1 VLIGMKLH
9 GGHIDKIKGEI
20 SDKMMPGTTMELP
33 PIAINCKNQKKA
45 GPAART
51 AVIQVTPNSTSCP
64 VMDTRQYDLSSLE
77 PLSPI
82 LNLVLSV

>member
-45 GPAART
+45 DQRPEQQSYR
-51 AVIQVTPNSTSCP
+51 
-64 VMDTRQYDLSSLE
+64 
-77 PLSPI
+77 
-82 LNLVLSV
+82 

>member
-33 PIAINCKNQKKA
+33 PIAINCKNQKKVDQR
-45 GPAART
+45 PEQQSYR
-51 AVIQVTPNSTSCP
+51 
-64 VMDTRQYDLSSLE
+64 
-77 PLSPI
+77 
-82 LNLVLSV
+82 